1 MLQLLADVTQ
11 ESLCVWALQQPLGRF
26 RAKGRRNKD
35 EIDSPFFFG
44 SQFLMES
51 FDLLDPWISTLAHVC
66 STWPLILHLSPCT
79 PWQFSPLMVAY
90 FRPFEPTDAAESAIA
105 DGRRWL
111 QSCAS
116 GQTQAV
122 GCWRIW
128 RYLSFGSF
136 GFWFLFNSWI
146 QVSRLVAHPKA
157 RKEVENTIHEIL
169 KTCGPPDLRIQQRF
183 EMLIRRLAWQSP
195 FSHEHDITR
204 LNVLWASMIF
214 YVLWYL
220 GISWMLWHQV
230 SSSHLFALKHT
241 TCLLFKHGSFAN
253 MDKRSSL
260 TSQTQLMDS
269 ALILLQHAMP
279 PRWTTLKPT
288 SFSGCIR
295 WMTKLEVWREDFAVW
310 AVGSTDNSEGFP
322 RMSLDPLLLSV
333 LLAELHEGV
342 PLLQKAPWW
351 EHVRTLYGCLRH
363 GLLASKIFKADVA
376 FQVEVWGSL
385 TNVIVWSF
393 ASVLCLG
400 ISMRTHTRIHLCWL
414 HQHWKLIHC
423 FDQEKRQRRGPCLK
437 CALEVSR
444 AQWDIILRYDTSLRN
459 YVRLP
464 QRSVWI

>member
-136 GFWFLFNSWI
+136 GSFGFCFLFNSWI

-195 FSHEHDITR
+195 FSHEHDWMCFELLCT
-204 LNVLWASMIF
+204 L
-214 YVLWYL
+214 
-220 GISWMLWHQV
+220 ISWNILDALA
-230 SSSHLFALKHT
+230 SSILFASFCIKAHNLPSLQAWKLCEHGQKIFFDFSNAVDGFSPHSSPACNASKNYT
-241 TCLLFKHGSFAN
+241 EPLFFWVHS
-253 MDKRSSL
+253 
-260 TSQTQLMDS
+260 
-269 ALILLQHAMP
+269 
-279 PRWTTLKPT
+279 
-288 SFSGCIR
+288 
-295 WMTKLEVWREDFAVW
+295 MTKLEVGREDFAVW

-363 GLLASKIFKADVA
+363 GLLASKIFKANVA

-393 ASVLCLG
+393 VSVPCLG
-400 ISMRTHTRIHLCWL
+400 ISMRTHTHTNPPL
-414 HQHWKLIHC
+414 LIASTLKI
-423 FDQEKRQRRGPCLK
+423 DPLLWPGEKTATG
-437 CALEVSR
+437 SM
-444 AQWDIILRYDTSLRN
+444 S
-459 YVRLP
+459 
-464 QRSVWI
+464 